1 MVMQAMLNF
10 APRNCK
16 MMVMQAMP
24 NFAPRYY
31 ALMDT
36 HMGR

>member
-1 MVMQAMLNF
+1 MVMQAMPNF
-10 APRNCK
+10 APRNRK
-16 MMVMQAMP
+16 TMVMQAMP